1 MLWMYSQDKIEKQ
14 VINYM
19 LFLSQVID
27 LFSKLRGFEYL
38 LVNVNC

>member
-1 MLWMYSQDKIEKQ
+1 MYSQDKTGKQ
-14 VINYM
+14 AINYM

-38 LVNVNC
+38 LVHVNC